1 MPSIK
6 LPPSEA
12 IDDLYRAIL
21 SLRNEDECHLFFG
34 DLFTRQELSL
44 FSQRLQVARM
54 LSDGCTYGAVR
65 SQLSTSSCTITR
77 VNTNLQFGYQLIL
90 ERLNTAGTQTD
101 EQDPSLR

>member
-21 SLRNEDECHLFFG
+21 SLRSEDECHLFFG

-44 FSQRLQVARM
+44 FSQRLQVA
-54 LSDGCTYGAVR
+54 
-65 SQLSTSSCTITR
+65 
-77 VNTNLQFGYQLIL
+77 
-90 ERLNTAGTQTD
+90 
-101 EQDPSLR
+101 

>member
-21 SLRNEDECHLFFG
+21 SLRSEDECHLFFG

-44 FSQRLQVARM
+44 FSQRL

-77 VNTNLQFGYQLIL
+77 VNTNLQFGTGGYQLIL

-101 EQDPSLR
+101 EQDLSLR

>member
-21 SLRNEDECHLFFG
+21 SLRSEDECHLFFG

-54 LSDGCTYGAVR
+54 LSYGAVR

-77 VNTNLQFGYQLIL
+77 VNTNLQFGTGGYQLIL

-101 EQDPSLR
+101 EQDLSLR

>member
-21 SLRNEDECHLFFG
+21 SLRSEDECHLFFS

-54 LSDGCTYGAVR
+54 LSDGCAAVNQ
-65 SQLSTSSCTITR
+65 QLYHHACQHKPAIR
-77 VNTNLQFGYQLIL
+77 YR
-90 ERLNTAGTQTD
+90 RLSAH
-101 EQDPSLR
+101 S